1 MNFMHDGTT
10 ESVDSIPHLNDGRL
24 NRISGSVSSGWVR
37 HRTHAVICLN
47 DVAVTIYAYNPTV
60 V

>member
-24 NRISGSVSSGWVR
+24 N
-37 HRTHAVICLN
+37 